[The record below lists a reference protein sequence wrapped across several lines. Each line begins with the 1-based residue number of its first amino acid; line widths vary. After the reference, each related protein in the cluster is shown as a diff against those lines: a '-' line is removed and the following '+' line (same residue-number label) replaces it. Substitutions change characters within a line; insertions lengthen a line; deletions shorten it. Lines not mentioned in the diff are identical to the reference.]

1 LVWKG
6 SGRVDLHDF
15 NYSPAAFLLFDLDQH
30 CRTGRDA
37 NITRRLEHRDVQK
50 GIANTFKFNE
60 TELLVQ
66 FEPAYSTARNHAR
79 FPIWTAPTRL
89 RLGSFNERRQ
99 IRNRP
104 KAVSDG
110 CVYRNLIRIDEV
122 RESPNVGAK

>member
-1 LVWKG
+1 MPQFEFFCFRWTGLGWSGRG

-15 NYSPAAFLLFDLDQH
+15 NYSPATFLLFDLDQH

-99 IRNRP
+99 IRNRQRRS
-104 KAVSDG
+104 VTVV
-110 CVYRNLIRIDEV
+110 CTET
-122 RESPNVGAK
+122 

>member
-1 LVWKG
+1 MPQFEFFCFRWTGLGWSGRG

-66 FEPAYSTARNHAR
+66 FEPAYSTARSCPISYMDRADEASAR
-79 FPIWTAPTRL
+79 QLQRTP
-89 RLGSFNERRQ
+89 
-99 IRNRP
+99 
-104 KAVSDG
+104 
-110 CVYRNLIRIDEV
+110 
-122 RESPNVGAK
+122 PN